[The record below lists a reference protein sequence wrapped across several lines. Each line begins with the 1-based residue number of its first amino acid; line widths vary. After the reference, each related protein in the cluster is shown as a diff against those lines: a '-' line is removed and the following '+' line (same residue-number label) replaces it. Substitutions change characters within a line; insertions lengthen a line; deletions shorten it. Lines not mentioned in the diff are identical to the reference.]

1 MSKIPAKQDVQEI
14 QGLSASVQVLPL
26 PTGLYLFSVQAAE
39 PSNESAAG
47 QLSLPAIHISL
58 GPGVRSEHVQFVAGP
73 STDGSWLFAQGDML
87 VCKVTGAGATLVLT
101 SIRAPGGQTLSIRV
115 ERLENRV
122 DAEMGL
128 REPPKTPAPAEPDKT
143 PIIAPAANLN
153 GALPLR
159 INAHIRARGDRSFA
173 NVPWAGRAGH
183 GLWVESY
190 SVSPLE
196 GLSAKDIEYKGLTSS
211 GFETP
216 WMTDEQM
223 CGTKGM
229 SVPLIGFAV
238 RVKAGAQTPAYDCE
252 YSGYFQS
259 GTIVGPIRN
268 GVPCRSTVAG
278 DPLEGLQIRLVKR
291 TGAAAAVP
299 AAKPVPSRLE
309 KASQA
314 VAAARSKLA
323 PAAGK
328 PRRA

>member
-1 MSKIPAKQDVQEI
+1 
-14 QGLSASVQVLPL
+14 LSASVQVLPL

-39 PSNESAAG
+39 PSADSAAG

-58 GPGVRSEHVQFVAGP
+58 GPGVRTEHVQFVAGP

-128 REPPKTPAPAEPDKT
+128 RAPPPKADVPAEPDKT
-143 PIIAPAANLN
+143 PIIAPNLD
-153 GALPLR
+153 GSLPLR

-196 GLSAKDIEYKGLTSS
+196 GLAAKDIEYKGLTSS

-238 RVKAGAQTPAYDCE
+238 RVKAGAQAGVYDCE

-259 GTIVGPIRN
+259 GTVVGPIRN

-278 DPLEGLQIRLVKR
+278 DPLEGLQIRFVKR
-291 TGAAAAVP
+291 NGAGAAAPAP
-299 AAKPVPSRLE
+299 AAKTGPSRLE